1 MWNLGKWLR
10 EHRTLRKFSQAE
22 LATRVGVATSTVSRW
37 ERGGSSA
44 SVDEFRALCIELRT
58 SADAALGTGE
68 LRVQLIDREGATADL
83 SIGEFRE
90 MCVKFRAAR
99 DAGAHGDSDGEDEDG
114 KRQRKAS
121 GDGVAYVSGQA
132 D

>member
-1 MWNLGKWLR
+1 MWKLGKWLR

-22 LATRVGVATSTVSRW
+22 LAAQVGVAVSTVSRW

-44 SVDEFRALCIELRT
+44 SVEEFRALCIALET

-68 LRVQLIDREGATADL
+68 LRVHIIDRAGVAADL
-83 SIGEFRE
+83 SICDFRE
-90 MCVKFRAAR
+90 MCLKFRAER
-99 DAGAHGDSDGEDEDG
+99 EGDSDGEAED
-114 KRQRKAS
+114 KRQRQ
-121 GDGVAYVSGQA
+121 DCDRNTLVSGQA